1 MIIIRGLNK
10 AFGEK
15 IIFSNFNL
23 EIPDGSFVV
32 ISGDSGSGKSTLLN
46 MIGGIEKPDSGSII
60 IEGLNIT
67 RLKNKNSFFADT
79 VGFLFQNFALLEN
92 KTVKENLSLIK
103 KSSRTKVS
111 LKEALNRVGLSKEVN
126 KKVYQLSGGEQQRV
140 ALARLMMKK
149 CSVVLADEP
158 TGSLDK
164 KNRDIVM
171 RLLHELNEEGKT
183 VIIVTHDQGIIE
195 DEPYLFR
202 SRLEA
207 RWAVFFDAMGIEWEY
222 EPEGIV
228 LSDGTNYLP
237 DFYLP
242 HFHCYFEVKRRSIKG
257 TPEEERVISKISN
270 GEYTDSWAGM
280 ICFGDPMDDDLYI
293 FCQEMD
299 DGGGGSY
306 ENPVTIG
313 FHPETHEP
321 YLFAYNDRRDRTF
334 FTHFG
339 EDMEDS
345 YIPMVTHEY
354 GAYQY
359 RDFVNKRVY
368 RARELARQARFE
380 YGETPRIRRS
390 YR

>member
-149 CSVVLADEP
+149 CFMEKLITRKEAAEILGISIATLDAARNNGLISYVQYVQNGCVYFTSAGLQEYVAKCTHRAIHTAFALAGSV
-158 TGSLDK
+158 
-164 KNRDIVM
+164 
-171 RLLHELNEEGKT
+171 
-183 VIIVTHDQGIIE
+183 
-195 DEPYLFR
+195 
-202 SRLEA
+202 
-207 RWAVFFDAMGIEWEY
+207 
-222 EPEGIV
+222 
-228 LSDGTNYLP
+228 
-237 DFYLP
+237 
-242 HFHCYFEVKRRSIKG
+242 
-257 TPEEERVISKISN
+257 
-270 GEYTDSWAGM
+270 
-280 ICFGDPMDDDLYI
+280 
-293 FCQEMD
+293 
-299 DGGGGSY
+299 
-306 ENPVTIG
+306 
-313 FHPETHEP
+313 
-321 YLFAYNDRRDRTF
+321 
-334 FTHFG
+334 
-339 EDMEDS
+339 
-345 YIPMVTHEY
+345 
-354 GAYQY
+354 
-359 RDFVNKRVY
+359 
-368 RARELARQARFE
+368 
-380 YGETPRIRRS
+380 
-390 YR
+390 